1 MPLTLQKINST
12 MNPTEILE
20 QIIENRRSIF
30 PKNYTQ
36 KVIPNTVLDKIL
48 HASQFAPN
56 HKKTKPWRFN
66 LIKGENLHLLSQAI
80 QQLYKETTPE
90 HLFLQKKYDDFA
102 NKIGK
107 TNAIIPI
114 IVHYSALV
122 PQWEEIA
129 AVSMAVQNMYLT
141 CTAHQV
147 GCYWSSHPVFHQL
160 KKHLKLEENEECLG
174 LFYIG
179 STEE

>member
-1 MPLTLQKINST
+1 

-66 LIKGENLHLLSQAI
+66 LIKGEDLHSLSHAI

-90 HLFLQKKYDDFA
+90 NLFLQKKHDDFGD
-102 NKIGK
+102 KIGK
-107 TNAIIPI
+107 GVYIYKLTVKSNLTNKKTEKIEK
-114 IVHYSALV
+114 LV
-122 PQWEEIA
+122 I
-129 AVSMAVQNMYLT
+129 L
-141 CTAHQV
+141 
-147 GCYWSSHPVFHQL
+147 
-160 KKHLKLEENEECLG
+160 
-174 LFYIG
+174 
-179 STEE
+179 